1 MKQTENWRWLNAPQ
15 QWTLRDGV
23 LHATTDNET
32 DFWQNTWYGFQ
43 RHSGHVYGVEAS
55 GDFTFQL
62 RVEGDFTTL
71 YDQAGLML
79 LIDEHR
85 WLKAGIEYNDDA
97 PMIGSV
103 LTNLNSDW
111 ATGIFPARQNHFWL
125 RLTRLKG
132 ALRLQYSTDGNVWPL
147 LRLCPFPEAER
158 YFIGAMCCSPGRAGL
173 QVAFS
178 ELRLTEPLSRAL
190 HDLS

>member
-1 MKQTENWRWLNAPQ
+1 MEQAESWRWLNAPQ
-15 QWTLRDGV
+15 QWSLHNGV
-23 LHATTDNET
+23 LQATTSQET

-43 RHSGHVYGVEAS
+43 RHSGHVYGVEVS

-62 RVEGDFTTL
+62 CVEGDFTTL

-79 LIDEHR
+79 LIDEQR

-103 LTNLNSDW
+103 LTNLHSDW

-125 RLTRLKG
+125 RLTHLKG
-132 ALRLQYSTDGNVWPL
+132 ALRLQYSADGQTWPL
-147 LRLCPFPEAER
+147 LRLCPFPEAVR
-158 YFIGAMCCSPGRAGL
+158 YFVGAMCCSPQRAGL
-173 QVAFS
+173 NVTFS
-178 ELRLTEPLSRAL
+178 EMRLSEPLQKAL

>member
-1 MKQTENWRWLNAPQ
+1 MQQAAGWGWLNEPEKWSLQ
-15 QWTLRDGV
+15 DGELRV
-23 LHATTDNET
+23 ATDHET
-32 DFWQNTWYGFQ
+32 DFWQSTWYGFQ
-43 RHSGHVYGVEAS
+43 RHSGHVYGVETR

-79 LIDEHR
+79 LVDQQC

-103 LTNLNSDW
+103 LTNPLSDW
-111 ATGIFPARQNHFWL
+111 STGIFPARQNHFWL
-125 RLTRLKG
+125 RLTHDKG
-132 ALRLQYSTDGNVWPL
+132 ALRLQYSTDGQRWPL

-158 YFIGAMCCSPGRAGL
+158 YFVGAMCCSPGRAGL
-173 QVAFS
+173 NVAFS
-178 ELRLTEPLSRAL
+178 DITLGEPLQKAL